1 MLLHVKALVYC
12 IVVLRLVV
20 TQSVQHRTAL
30 EPTVKEGEVECSE
43 EESCYTEE
51 NSLVDTIANIDNE
64 LLCQQLC
71 QVNFFHHPETKMF
84 S

>member
-1 MLLHVKALVYC
+1 MLLHVKALIYC
-12 IVVLRLVV
+12 IVVLRLVA
-20 TQSVQHRTAL
+20 TLSIQHRTAL
-30 EPTVKEGEVECSE
+30 KPSMEEKEVECSE

-71 QVNFFHHPETKMF
+71 QVIFFHHPEIKMF